1 MDQGCMLLIKLLLW
15 IMSIMFPM
23 DDLASPFRIGAIK
36 IWPVHSRPDFSW
48 FIAYDGKPFYFK
60 TKGEAEN
67 FAKALVS

>member
-1 MDQGCMLLIKLLLW
+1 
-15 IMSIMFPM
+15 M

-36 IWPVHSRPDFSW
+36 IWPCLSKPEFRW

-67 FAKALVS
+67 FAKALAS

>member
-1 MDQGCMLLIKLLLW
+1 
-15 IMSIMFPM
+15 MSIMFPM

-36 IWPVHSRPDFSW
+36 IWPCLSKPEFRW

-67 FAKALVS
+67 FAKALAS